1 MELKELAVEEINLIL
16 QSLAKQ
22 PYETVSVLI
31 AKVKDQGEAQLKAKQ
46 EQEQA
51 PVEKVEVEV
60 VQ

>member
-22 PYETVSVLI
+22 PYETVSALI
-31 AKVKDQGEAQLKAKQ
+31 TKVKDQGESQLKVQQAQ
-46 EQEQA
+46 QA

>member
-1 MELKELAVEEINLIL
+1 MELKDLAVEEINLIL

-31 AKVKDQGEAQLKAKQ
+31 TKVKDQGEAQLKAQ
-46 EQEQA
+46 QAQA